1 MLSGLFKNKEQPMIT
16 LEQFSAMIP
25 TNREPEAWYK
35 EVVDMFRK
43 YDIITPN
50 RIAGFM
56 AQCSHESRDFT
67 ALEEN
72 LNYSESALN
81 RVFGRY
87 FGPGKRNAAEY
98 ARNPEKI
105 ANYVYQDEFRSK
117 RGALGNTRPG
127 DGWRFRGRGIKQL
140 TGRNNYE
147 AFGRSVGMTAEEAAE
162 YVATKKGALESA
174 CWFWATNN
182 IDRYADT
189 DDIVGMSKRINGG
202 TIGLSDRKA
211 RYSRAKAIL
220 GGETVSAAPRKKSST
235 SARTLRRGMEG
246 SDVKKM
252 QKVLGITA
260 DGIFGFGTATAVK
273 KWQRANGLTVDGIV
287 GPNTQAKMFKYK

>member
-1 MLSGLFKNKEQPMIT
+1 MIT
-16 LEQFSAMIP
+16 LQQFSAMIP
-25 TNREPEAWYK
+25 TNPEPEAWYE

-56 AQCSHESRDFT
+56 AQCAHESRDFT

-72 LNYSESALN
+72 LNYSADALY
-81 RVFGRY
+81 RVFGRRY
-87 FGPGKRNAAEY
+87 FKSKAHAQQYHRQ
-98 ARNPEKI
+98 PEKI
-105 ANYVYQDEFRSK
+105 ANYVYMDENRSK
-117 RGALGNTRPG
+117 RGALGNVYPG
-127 DGWRFRGRGIKQL
+127 DGWKFRGRGIKQL

-147 AFGRSVGMTAEEAAE
+147 AFGRSVGLTAEQAAD

-174 CWFWATNN
+174 CWFWSTNN
-182 IDRYADT
+182 IDHYADA

-202 TIGLSDRKA
+202 KIGLNDRIA
-211 RYSRAKAIL
+211 RYAKAKQIL
-220 GGETVSAAPRKKSST
+220 TGEVSEQRVQKRNT
-235 SARTLRRGMEG
+235 ARILRRGMRG
-246 SDVKKM
+246 SDVKRV

-273 KWQRANGLTVDGIV
+273 KWQRANGLTPDGIV
-287 GPNTQAKMFKYK
+287 GPQTQAKMFR